1 MPDRKMVNM
10 SIKTTF
16 YDNTREISMR
26 RDTDYIEI
34 NSNQISMIFIH
45 NMIKKKMKKIK
56 NKLFKLH
63 KNENY
68 HFAKLFTRYKNEIF
82 LEVYIELISI
92 DLPHYQFK
100 FFC

>member
-1 MPDRKMVNM
+1 
-10 SIKTTF
+10 
-16 YDNTREISMR
+16 
-26 RDTDYIEI
+26 
-34 NSNQISMIFIH
+34 
-45 NMIKKKMKKIK
+45 MKKIK

-68 HFAKLFTRYKNEIF
+68 HFAKLFTCYKNEIF
-82 LEVYIELISI
+82 LEIYIELISI